1 MKEFSKE
8 ALDGLIERVRVLNPS
23 AVDYP
28 RFLIKED
35 GKLLLVNYAYYMQ
48 HINSKK
54 QEVIGGV

>member
-8 ALDGLIERVRVLNPS
+8 ALDDLIERVRVSNPS

-48 HINSKK
+48 YINNKN
-54 QEVIGGV
+54 